1 MNWYKKSSQPKEE
14 IVPPF
19 ARSMPYANNLNWYK
33 LAVLEYQLH
42 KEAGVKE
49 GILAALLS
57 ILSSISLPYEAR
69 AIRNLL
75 DRHNIDQV
83 QQQKI
88 VSTVNE
94 LTDQNKNIDELNID
108 DIKTAIENVKKDLRE
123 ENMSNRNITA
133 GELNIEDL
141 KNTIRKHEGKS
152 NKVYLDPSKKNWCVG
167 YGFNLNKPNSKEII
181 RSIGADYNAIMSG
194 KQSLSDAQVEKIL
207 DISVKEAVD
216 IASSFVVNYNQLP
229 SKAKLVIANMAFMGR
244 GTLGKFNDLRDALVN
259 NDYNKAADEM
269 LDSIWAKQVGK
280 RATELAEMMRSLG

>member
-1 MNWYKKSSQPKEE
+1 MNWYKQSKHPKEK
-14 IVPPF
+14 IIAPF
-19 ARSMPYANNLNWYK
+19 GRSMPYSNNLNWYK

-75 DRHNIDQV
+75 DKYNVDQV

-88 VSTVNE
+88 VNTVNQ

-108 DIKTAIENVKKDLRE
+108 DIKTAIENAKRDLRE
-123 ENMSNRNITA
+123 ENMGNQDDT

-141 KNTIRKHEGKS
+141 KDTIRKHEGKS
-152 NKVYLDPSKKNWCVG
+152 NKIYLDPSKKNLCIG
-167 YGFNLNKPNSKEII
+167 HGFNLNKSNSKAII
-181 RSIGADYNAIMSG
+181 KSVGADYNAIMSG

-244 GTLGKFNDLRDALVN
+244 GTLGKFNDLRDALVK
-259 NDYNKAADEM
+259 NDYNRAADEM
-269 LDSIWAKQVGK
+269 LDSIWAKQVGR